1 MKKLISFVLTGF
13 MVVGLAGC
21 SGEVS
26 QKEYDELVAENE
38 RLKSSLSEATD
49 MLQEYIDGETNDVM
63 ENVPLRFAPCQL
75 HMR

>member
-49 MLQEYIDGETNDVM
+49 MLQEYIDG
-63 ENVPLRFAPCQL
+63 
-75 HMR
+75 

>member
-38 RLKSSLSEATD
+38 RLKSSLSEAT
-49 MLQEYIDGETNDVM
+49 ESGPSCFPNDSCCLCRIAGKQM
-63 ENVPLRFAPCQL
+63 MSWKMFHL
-75 HMR
+75 